1 MGMTDAL
8 EGCRKF
14 SSRTKARGLS
24 RAATA
29 GGIEPIHGRQI
40 PRMRIPNFE
49 VTGQKKWERME
60 AGGGRWRH
68 VEGKLRPK
76 SNFFSGTKCFFRHK
90 MWEQVKNS
98 LLFTAILVVQRR
110 VRTQGE
116 HPFCFWYCLFFSQK
130 NHSLCRYTLDIIIS
144 STVRGNLY
152 HLKTP
157 PPSPLLNFSMH
168 CNT

>member
-1 MGMTDAL
+1 MRMTRTMSVIKMMILPLPKWKPTKMGMTDAL

-116 HPFCFWYCLFFSQK
+116 HPFCF
-130 NHSLCRYTLDIIIS
+130 
-144 STVRGNLY
+144 
-152 HLKTP
+152 
-157 PPSPLLNFSMH
+157 
-168 CNT
+168 

>member
-1 MGMTDAL
+1 MTDAL

-24 RAATA
+24 RAARA
-29 GGIEPIHGRQI
+29 GGSSRFTGRQI

-76 SNFFSGTKCFFRHK
+76 SNFFSGKKYFFSGTKYFLSGTKYFFAGKKYFFSGTKYFFSGTKYFFSGTKCISSGTECGIKSNIR
-90 MWEQVKNS
+90 
-98 LLFTAILVVQRR
+98 
-110 VRTQGE
+110 
-116 HPFCFWYCLFFSQK
+116 FFSLQ
-130 NHSLCRYTLDIIIS
+130 S
-144 STVRGNLY
+144 
-152 HLKTP
+152 
-157 PPSPLLNFSMH
+157 
-168 CNT
+168 

>member
-1 MGMTDAL
+1 MKMMLLPLPNKWKPRKMGMTDAL

-24 RAATA
+24 RAARA
-29 GGIEPIHGRQI
+29 GGSSRFTGRQI

-76 SNFFSGTKCFFRHK
+76 SNFFSGKKYFFSGTKYFFSSTKYFFSGTKYFFRHK
-90 MWEQVKNS
+90 MWEQVK
-98 LLFTAILVVQRR
+98 
-110 VRTQGE
+110 
-116 HPFCFWYCLFFSQK
+116 Y
-130 NHSLCRYTLDIIIS
+130 
-144 STVRGNLY
+144 
-152 HLKTP
+152 
-157 PPSPLLNFSMH
+157 
-168 CNT
+168 

>member
-1 MGMTDAL
+1 MRMTRTMSVIKMMILPLPKWKPTKMGMTDAL

-24 RAATA
+24 VAATA
-29 GGIEPIHGRQI
+29 GGSSRFTGGQI

-116 HPFCFWYCLFFSQK
+116 HPFCF
-130 NHSLCRYTLDIIIS
+130 
-144 STVRGNLY
+144 
-152 HLKTP
+152 
-157 PPSPLLNFSMH
+157 
-168 CNT
+168 